1 MLFVRKLLTN
11 IFRAGIAE
19 AQRFSTAMLDQF
31 DFSSHIKT
39 NVRIITM
46 QKSRTMLIKRGTMT
60 SYSYIFINMSS
71 VV

>member
-39 NVRIITM
+39 NARITTM
-46 QKSRTMLIKRGTMT
+46 EK
-60 SYSYIFINMSS
+60 
-71 VV
+71 VE